1 MITRFAPKDYQAT
14 IDRIASA
21 SVYAPDFNIGVE
33 PYNVTFTLDEIF
45 DDIFYG
51 VNNVKAKTKKPE
63 KLAIIEQVIVKLI
76 EAKTALAANELRSG
90 REALFEADDL
100 FRSVRRA

>member
-1 MITRFAPKDYQAT
+1 MVTKFAPENYQQTVDA
-14 IDRIASA
+14 ISWACLS
-21 SVYAPDFNIGVE
+21 APDFQSLIAD
-33 PYNVTFTLDEIF
+33 VTFTLDEIF

-51 VNNVKAKTKKPE
+51 VNNVKVKTKKPE

-76 EAKTALAANELRSG
+76 EAKTALAANELRPG

-100 FRSVRRA
+100 FRSVRRT

>member
-1 MITRFAPKDYQAT
+1 MVTKFAPENYQRT
-14 IDRIASA
+14 IDRLSWACLS
-21 SVYAPDFNIGVE
+21 APDFQSSIADVS
-33 PYNVTFTLDEIF
+33 FTLDEIF

-51 VNNVKAKTKKPE
+51 VNNVKVKTKKPE

-76 EAKTALAANELRSG
+76 EAKTALAANELMLG

-100 FRSVRRA
+100 FRSVRRT

>member
-1 MITRFAPKDYQAT
+1 MVTKFAPENYQGTVDA
-14 IDRIASA
+14 ISWACLS
-21 SVYAPDFNIGVE
+21 APDFQSSIAD
-33 PYNVTFTLDEIF
+33 VTFTLDEIF

-51 VNNVKAKTKKPE
+51 VNNVKVKTKKPE